1 MPRETF
7 LYLFWYYLNI
17 VYVKLFHMEQTIEQ
31 FLATHPDWCVSGET
45 LVGNWKLSGFDA
57 VKPLVGKLCNLADSF
72 NHHPTV
78 TFGYNTIQVETT
90 THDAGNTITEK
101 DIELAQ
107 RVTQL
112 MTE

>member
-1 MPRETF
+1 
-7 LYLFWYYLNI
+7 
-17 VYVKLFHMEQTIEQ
+17 MEQTIEQ
-31 FLATHPDWCVSGET
+31 FLATQPNWAVSGET
-45 LVGNWKLSGFDA
+45 LVGNWKLDGFDE
-57 VKPLVGKLCNLADSF
+57 VKTMVGKLCDLADSF

-78 TFGYNTIQVETT
+78 TFGYNSLKVETT

-107 RVTQL
+107 KISQL